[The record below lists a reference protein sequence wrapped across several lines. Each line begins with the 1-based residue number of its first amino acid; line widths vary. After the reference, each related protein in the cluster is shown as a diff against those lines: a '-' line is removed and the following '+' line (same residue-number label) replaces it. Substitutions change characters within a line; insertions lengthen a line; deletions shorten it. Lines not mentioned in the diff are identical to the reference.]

1 MIKSFLYIMILPFTI
16 WMMEGLD
23 LNKLF
28 KQGRVIQ
35 ARVIYLMI
43 AISLTYLTVNFF
55 YDFFINT
62 KIL

>member
-1 MIKSFLYIMILPFTI
+1 MIKACLYIMILPFTI

-35 ARVIYLMI
+35 ARVLYLMI

>member
-1 MIKSFLYIMILPFTI
+1 MIKACLYIMILPFTI

-28 KQGRVIQ
+28 KQGRIIQ